1 VELNVERHPGT
12 DIPVVRVS
20 GDVDVHSAP
29 QLRDGLSAEL
39 GSGAPAV
46 VVDLS
51 RVDFLDSTGL
61 GALVAARTAAGERGL
76 ALPVV
81 CTSERI
87 MKLFSITGL
96 DGVFDIAPSVA
107 AAVAGA
113 TD

>member
-1 VELNVERHPGT
+1 MELNVERQPGT
-12 DIPVVRVS
+12 GIPVVRVT
-20 GDVDVHSAP
+20 GEVDVHSAP
-29 QLRDGLSAEL
+29 QLRDGISTEL
-39 GSGAPAV
+39 ASGASAV

-51 RVDFLDSTGL
+51 SVDFMDSTGL

-87 MKLFSITGL
+87 LKLFAITGL
-96 DGVFDIAPSVA
+96 TGVFDIQPSVD

-113 TD
+113 TG